1 MSGSHPAEVYGR
13 RKTILMN
20 NSFFIIGAIMC
31 CISNKYSLFLGRFV
45 EGLGVGLES
54 MVVPILLAEISSTE
68 TRGTVTLVHQV
79 MHTIATIILLYS
91 LTYLNLFLQVNLTLA
106 IFLVGV
112 ISYGFVTYVDHGW
125 QYIQAGAAIPAI
137 IQLIFYSYVPESPKW
152 LIRHGKMN
160 EAEGYIRPLRP
171 DEYNV
176 KKEIESIVEETRAT
190 VSKSDGEGVNDITW
204 KEVFQYK
211 TAVVIG
217 CTLMFFQAF
226 TGINSV
232 IFYSTTIFGYAG
244 FSQAI
249 LATTTV
255 GGINFITA
263 VLSTYLIDKTGRKVL
278 LLVGTYLMLASLI
291 VLSTVLIAADNDPA
305 TQGVIA
311 VVGVLM
317 YVTGFSIGLGA
328 ASWVVLSEIMPTK
341 LRTKAVSLFLSIN
354 WGNITY
360 LLTHSLTHLLT
371 YSLRCKP
378 YHRISHVVH
387 DRLVRWCQG

>member
-1 MSGSHPAEVYGR
+1 MAGSHPAEVYGR

-68 TRGTVTLVHQV
+68 TRGTVTLVH
-79 MHTIATIILLYS
+79 
-91 LTYLNLFLQVNLTLA
+91 QVNLTLA

-176 KKEIESIVEETRAT
+176 KKEIESIVEETRAS

-255 GGINFITA
+255 GGINFIMA

-291 VLSTVLIAADNDPA
+291 VLSTVLITADNDPA

-387 DRLVRWCQG
+387 D

>member
-1 MSGSHPAEVYGR
+1 M
-13 RKTILMN
+13 
-20 NSFFIIGAIMC
+20 
-31 CISNKYSLFLGRFV
+31 
-45 EGLGVGLES
+45 
-54 MVVPILLAEISSTE
+54 
-68 TRGTVTLVHQV
+68 
-79 MHTIATIILLYS
+79 
-91 LTYLNLFLQVNLTLA
+91 TLA

-125 QYIQAGAAIPAI
+125 QYIQAGAAVPSIL
-137 IQLIFYSYVPESPKW
+137 QLMFYSYVPESPKW

-171 DEYNV
+171 DDYNV
-176 KKEIESIVEETRAT
+176 KKEIESIIEETRVTAL
-190 VSKSDGEGVNDITW
+190 KSDNSANDITW

-211 TAVVIG
+211 TAVIIG

-255 GGINFITA
+255 GGINFMMA

-291 VLSTVLIAADNDPA
+291 VLSTVLITADNDPE
-305 TQGVIA
+305 TQGLIA

-317 YVTGFSIGLGA
+317 FVTGFSIGLGA

-354 WGNITY
+354 WGT
-360 LLTHSLTHLLT
+360 LQLTPSFHSFT
-371 YSLRCKP
+371 
-378 YHRISHVVH
+378 
-387 DRLVRWCQG
+387 Q

>member
-1 MSGSHPAEVYGR
+1 
-13 RKTILMN
+13 
-20 NSFFIIGAIMC
+20 
-31 CISNKYSLFLGRFV
+31 
-45 EGLGVGLES
+45 
-54 MVVPILLAEISSTE
+54 
-68 TRGTVTLVHQV
+68 
-79 MHTIATIILLYS
+79 
-91 LTYLNLFLQVNLTLA
+91 LTFA

-125 QYIQAGAAIPAI
+125 QYIQAGAAIPSI

-152 LIRHGKMN
+152 LIRHGKMD

-176 KKEIESIVEETRAT
+176 KRELESIIEETRAS
-190 VSKSDGEGVNDITW
+190 VVKSDDDGANDITW
-204 KEVFQYK
+204 KEVFKYK
-211 TAVVIG
+211 TAVIIG

-232 IFYSTTIFGYAG
+232 IFYSTTIFRYAG

-255 GGINFITA
+255 GGINFMMA

-291 VLSTVLIAADNDPA
+291 VLSTVLITADNDPVI
-305 TQGVIA
+305 QGVIA

-354 WGNITY
+354 WGN
-360 LLTHSLTHLLT
+360 LLT
-371 YSLRCKP
+371 R
-378 YHRISHVVH
+378 YHTF
-387 DRLVRWCQG
+387 L